1 MPTYKNNTASQ
12 IYWRNILW
20 EPGESR
26 SLTIYVPATDL
37 GLTETTA
44 TPAVASPVLLSEDVT
59 LVAGVAQTKAIP
71 YSARVQISAMATT
84 GTATLTMGT
93 KEVPLDASAD
103 YVSSVLL
110 GYLVATIGLFSPAVA
125 RGRLRGGGGLSG
137 RGPRGAGGAAG
148 RS

>member
-20 EPGESR
+20 EPGEIR
-26 SLTIYVPATDL
+26 ALTLFVPHSDL
-37 GLTETTA
+37 GLTETA
-44 TPAVASPVLLSEDVT
+44 STPAVVPPVLLSEDVT

-71 YSARVQISAMATT
+71 YSARVQISAMATS

-103 YVSSVLL
+103 YVSTVLPWDKVGSVTL
-110 GYLVATIGLFSPAVA
+110 AS
-125 RGRLRGGGGLSG
+125 
-137 RGPRGAGGAAG
+137 AAG
-148 RS
+148 ATVRLLVEGVL

>member
-20 EPGESR
+20 EPGEIR
-26 SLTIYVPATDL
+26 ALTIYVPATDL
-37 GLTETTA
+37 GLTETAA
-44 TPAVASPVLLSEDVT
+44 TPAVASPVLVSEDIT

-71 YSARVQISAMATT
+71 YSARIQISAVATT

-103 YVSSVLL
+103 YVSTVLPWDK
-110 GYLVATIGLFSPAVA
+110 VASIGLISTAGATV
-125 RGRLRGGGGLSG
+125 RLLVEGVL
-137 RGPRGAGGAAG
+137 
-148 RS
+148 

>member
-20 EPGESR
+20 EPGEIR
-26 SLTIYVPATDL
+26 ALTIYVPATDL
-37 GLTETTA
+37 GLTETAA

-84 GTATLTMGT
+84 GTATLTIGT
-93 KEVPLDASAD
+93 KDVPLDSSAD
-103 YVSSVLL
+103 YVSTVLPWDK
-110 GYLVATIGLFSPAVA
+110 VASIGLISTAGATV
-125 RGRLRGGGGLSG
+125 RLLVEGVL
-137 RGPRGAGGAAG
+137 
-148 RS
+148 

>member
-26 SLTIYVPATDL
+26 ALTFYVPATDL
-37 GLTETTA
+37 GLTETAA
-44 TPAVASPVLLSEDVT
+44 TPAVASPVLVSEDVA

-103 YVSSVLL
+103 YVSTVLPWDK
-110 GYLVATIGLFSPAVA
+110 VASIGLVSTAGATV
-125 RGRLRGGGGLSG
+125 RLLVEGVL
-137 RGPRGAGGAAG
+137 
-148 RS
+148 

>member
-26 SLTIYVPATDL
+26 ALTIYVPATDL
-37 GLTETTA
+37 GLTETAT

-71 YSARVQISAMATT
+71 YSARIQISAVATT
-84 GTATLTMGT
+84 GTATLTINGEDIVIDSNAGYT
-93 KEVPLDASAD
+93 STPLQWAKVESVALGSTAGATVRLLVEEVL
-103 YVSSVLL
+103 
-110 GYLVATIGLFSPAVA
+110 
-125 RGRLRGGGGLSG
+125 
-137 RGPRGAGGAAG
+137 
-148 RS
+148 